1 MVKIKVPHTLILL
14 LYIMIGALLLTWIVP
29 AGEFQRSVNDIGQTV
44 VVPGTYSTV
53 DDAEQLSPLALLM
66 VIPQALGDAQGV
78 IFFVLLIGG
87 VMGILRATGMLDA
100 VIGLLLR
107 KFADKTGWLIL
118 GGMLTFG
125 IFSALIGVA
134 EEYLIF
140 VAMLVA
146 LCRALKLDG
155 ITAMGILIVGYG
167 IGYGLS
173 LFNPF
178 TLLIAQA
185 IAEVPPASGLWYRLA
200 LWPVLLA
207 IGFHHVYRYAKMVA
221 ADPSKSL
228 LADLQPS
235 GAVAQASDYPALN
248 KRHKFILVGF
258 VVTLGLLVWGIKEHG
273 WYLVELSALFL
284 GFGLYAALVSG
295 LTSSNAAN
303 RFIEGAAELT
313 GTAILIG
320 FARSIA
326 MLMEQGQILDTVIY
340 YLAMPVEAL
349 GAHFGAVAMLFIQS
363 ILNFFIPSGSGQ
375 AFVTMPIMVPIADTA
390 GIGRQVAV
398 LAFQMGD
405 GLMNMIVPTNA
416 VLMGILGLAGV
427 PYERWF
433 KFIAPLMVKLLLA
446 CALAMLV
453 AVSIGYS

>member
-1 MVKIKVPHTLILL
+1 MIKIKIPHTLVLMMYMML
-14 LYIMIGALLLTWIVP
+14 AALVLTWLIP

-44 VVPGTYSTV
+44 VQPGTYSTL
-53 DDAEQLSPLALLM
+53 AEQPWLSPLTLFT
-66 VIPQALGDAQGV
+66 VIPQALADAQGV

-100 VIGLLLR
+100 LIGLLLA
-107 KFADKTGWLIL
+107 KFANKTGWLIL

-185 IAEVPPASGLWYRLA
+185 VAEVPPASGLWYRLV
-200 LWPVLLA
+200 LWPVLFG
-207 IGFHHVYRYAKMVA
+207 IGFHHVYKYAKRVA
-221 ADPSKSL
+221 ADPSQSL
-228 LADLQPS
+228 LADLTPEQ
-235 GAVAQASDYPALN
+235 GNATTEYPRLTG
-248 KRHKFILVGF
+248 RHKIILLGF
-258 VVTLGLLVWGIKEHG
+258 VAVLGLLIWGIKVHG

-284 GFGLYAALVSG
+284 GFGLFAVIVAKMG
-295 LTSSNAAN
+295 ANQAAN
-303 RFIEGAAELT
+303 QFIEGAAELT
-313 GTAILIG
+313 ATALLIG

-326 MLMEQGQILDTVIY
+326 MIMEQGQVLDTVIY
-340 YLAMPVEAL
+340 YLAMPVEAF
-349 GAHFGAVAMLFIQS
+349 GAHFGAVSMLFIQS
-363 ILNFFIPSGSGQ
+363 MLNLFIPSGSGQ

-390 GIGRQVAV
+390 GISRQIAV

-405 GLMNMIVPTNA
+405 GLMNMIVPTNP

-433 KFIAPLMVKLLLA
+433 KFIAPLMIKLILA
-446 CALAMLV
+446 CAVAMLV
-453 AVSIGYS
+453 AVSIGYQ

>member
-1 MVKIKVPHTLILL
+1 MRIKVPHTLVLMAYL
-14 LYIMIGALLLTWIVP
+14 MIAALVMTWLIP
-29 AGEFQRSVNDIGQTV
+29 SGEFERTVNDIGQTT
-44 VVPGTYSTV
+44 VVPGSYAQLE
-53 DDAEQLSPLALLM
+53 DADYLSPLQLLL
-66 VIPQALGDAQGV
+66 VIPEALADAQGV

-100 VIGLLLR
+100 VIGILLQ

-178 TLLIAQA
+178 TLLIAQS
-185 IAEVPPASGLWYRLA
+185 IAEVPPASGLEYRLL
-200 LWPVLLA
+200 LWPFFIA
-207 IGFHHVYRYAKMVA
+207 IGFHHVYSYAKRVA
-221 ADPSKSL
+221 ADPSASL
-228 LADLQPS
+228 LADVQPKDNT
-235 GAVAQASDYPALN
+235 AVTEYPTLTN
-248 KRHKFILVGF
+248 RHKIILAGF
-258 VVTLGLLVWGIKEHG
+258 VVVLGVLVWGIKVHG

-284 GFGLYAALVSG
+284 GFGLFAAIVAKMPSG
-295 LTSSNAAN
+295 DAAQ

-313 GTAILIG
+313 ATALLIG

-326 MLMEQGQILDTVIY
+326 MILEQGQVLDTVIY
-340 YLAMPVEAL
+340 YLSMPVEAL
-349 GAHFGAVAMLFIQS
+349 GGHFGAVAMLIIQS
-363 ILNFFIPSGSGQ
+363 MLNFFIPSGSGQ
-375 AFVTMPIMVPIADTA
+375 AFVTMPIMVPIADAA

-398 LAFQMGD
+398 MAFQMGD
-405 GLMNMIVPTNA
+405 GLMNMIVPTNP

-433 KFIAPLMVKLLLA
+433 KFVAPLMLKLLA
-446 CALAMLV
+446 ASAVALLI
-453 AVSIGYS
+453 AVSIGY

>member
-1 MVKIKVPHTLILL
+1 MMKFKIPHTLVLMM
-14 LYIMIGALLLTWIVP
+14 YMMIAALVLTWIIP
-29 AGEFQRSVNDIGQTV
+29 AGEFERTVNDIGQNV
-44 VVPGTYSTV
+44 VAPGTYSV
-53 DDAEQLSPLALLM
+53 LAEQPLLSPLTLFT

-100 VIGLLLR
+100 VIGLLLA

-178 TLLIAQA
+178 TLLIAQS
-185 IAEVPPASGLWYRLA
+185 IAEVPPASGLWYRLL
-200 LWPVLLA
+200 LWPVLFA
-207 IGFHHVYRYAKMVA
+207 IGFHHVYRYAKKVA
-221 ADPSKSL
+221 ADPSASL
-228 LADLQPS
+228 LADITPKTTHETTE
-235 GAVAQASDYPALN
+235 YPALN
-248 KRHKFILVGF
+248 GRHKIILLGF
-258 VVTLGLLVWGIKEHG
+258 VGVLGLLVWGIKVHG

-284 GFGLYAALVSG
+284 GFGLFAAIVSKMG
-295 LTSSNAAN
+295 ASVAAN
-303 RFIEGAAELT
+303 KFIEGAAELT
-313 GTAILIG
+313 ATALLIG

-326 MLMEQGQILDTVIY
+326 MIMEQGQVLDTVIY
-340 YLAMPVEAL
+340 YLAMPVEAF
-349 GAHFGAVAMLFIQS
+349 GAHFGAVSMLVIQS
-363 ILNFFIPSGSGQ
+363 ILNLFIPSGSGQ

-390 GIGRQVAV
+390 GIGRQIAV

-405 GLMNMIVPTNA
+405 GLMNMIVPTNP

-433 KFIAPLMVKLLLA
+433 KFIAPLMIKLIIA
-446 CALAMLV
+446 CAIAMLV
-453 AVSIGYS
+453 AVTIGYQ

>member
-1 MVKIKVPHTLILL
+1 MIKIKIPHTLVLM
-14 LYIMIGALLLTWIVP
+14 LYMMIAALILTWVIP
-29 AGEFQRSVNDIGQTV
+29 AGEFQRTVNDIGQTV
-44 VVPGTYSTV
+44 VQPGTYSV
-53 DDAEQLSPLALLM
+53 LEKQPLLSPLTLLT
-66 VIPQALGDAQGV
+66 VIPQALGDAQAV

-100 VIGLLLR
+100 LIGLLLK
-107 KFADKTGWLIL
+107 KFADKTGLLIL

-185 IAEVPPASGLWYRLA
+185 VAEVPPASGLWYRLV
-200 LWPVLLA
+200 LWPILFGIA
-207 IGFHHVYRYAKMVA
+207 FHHVYGYAKRVA
-221 ADPSKSL
+221 ADPAASL
-228 LADLQPS
+228 LADITPAKTNEQD
-235 GAVAQASDYPALN
+235 DYPALN
-248 KRHKFILVGF
+248 GRHKIILLGF
-258 VVTLGLLVWGIKEHG
+258 VAVLGVLIWGIKVHG

-284 GFGLYAALVSG
+284 GFGLFAALVAKMGASD
-295 LTSSNAAN
+295 AAN
-303 RFIEGAAELT
+303 KFIEGAAELT
-313 GTAILIG
+313 ATALLIG

-326 MLMEQGQILDTVIY
+326 MIMEQGQVLDTVIY
-340 YLAMPVEAL
+340 YLAMPVEAF
-349 GAHFGAVAMLFIQS
+349 GAHFGAVSMLIIQS
-363 ILNFFIPSGSGQ
+363 ILNLFIPSGSGQ

-390 GIGRQVAV
+390 GIGRQIAV

-405 GLMNMIVPTNA
+405 GLMNMIVPTNP

-433 KFIAPLMVKLLLA
+433 KFVAPLMLKLLFA
-446 CALAMLV
+446 CAIAMIV
-453 AVSIGYS
+453 AVAIGYQ

>member
-1 MVKIKVPHTLILL
+1 MRIKVPHTLVLMAYL
-14 LYIMIGALLLTWIVP
+14 MVAALVMTWIIP
-29 AGEFQRSVNDIGQTV
+29 AGEFERTVNDIGQTV
-44 VVPGTYSTV
+44 VVPDSYSELEESDYLTPL
-53 DDAEQLSPLALLM
+53 QLLL
-66 VIPQALGDAQGV
+66 VIPEALGDAQGV

-100 VIGLLLR
+100 VIGILLQ
-107 KFADKTGWLIL
+107 KFADKTGWLIF

-178 TLLIAQA
+178 TLLIAQS
-185 IAEVPPASGLWYRLA
+185 IAEVPPASGLEYRLL
-200 LWPVLLA
+200 LWPFFIA
-207 IGFHHVYRYAKMVA
+207 IGFHHVYRYAKRVA
-221 ADPSKSL
+221 ADPAASL
-228 LADLQPS
+228 VADIQPP
-235 GAVAQASDYPALN
+235 AATTVADYPSLTT
-248 KRHKFILVGF
+248 RHKVILGGF
-258 VVTLGLLVWGIKEHG
+258 VAVLGLLVWGIKVHG

-284 GFGLYAALVSG
+284 GFGLFAAVVAKMPSDQ
-295 LTSSNAAN
+295 AAN
-303 RFIEGAAELT
+303 KFIEGAAELT
-313 GTAILIG
+313 ATALLIG

-326 MLMEQGQILDTVIY
+326 MILEQGQVLDTVIY
-340 YLAMPVEAL
+340 YLSMPVEAL
-349 GAHFGAVAMLFIQS
+349 GGHFGAVAMLVIQS

-375 AFVTMPIMVPIADTA
+375 AFVTMPIMVPIADAA

-398 LAFQMGD
+398 MAFQMGD
-405 GLMNMIVPTNA
+405 GLMNMIVPTNP

-433 KFIAPLMVKLLLA
+433 KFVAPLVVKLLLA
-446 CALAMLV
+446 CAVALLI
-453 AVSIGYS
+453 AVSIGY